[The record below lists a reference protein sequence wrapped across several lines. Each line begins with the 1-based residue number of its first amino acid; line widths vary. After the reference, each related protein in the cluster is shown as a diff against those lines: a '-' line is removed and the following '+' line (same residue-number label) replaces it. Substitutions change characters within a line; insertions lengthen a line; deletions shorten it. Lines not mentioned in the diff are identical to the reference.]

1 MISLKTKK
9 YIGTRNFSHQ
19 KKEKV
24 GVLITNLG
32 TPEAPTTKAVRT
44 YLTEFLHDPRI
55 IEIPRLLWL
64 LILHGFILRV
74 RPKRSAK
81 AYQSVW
87 GNKGS
92 PLMFHTQDQCTA
104 LSETL
109 KEQWGDQI
117 QVEFA
122 MRYGSPNMSSA
133 LQKLADDNVT
143 KLVVLPL
150 YPQYASSTIGST
162 FDAMAEDLTQ
172 RRWLPQLRFISGYL
186 HSPLYIEALAE
197 SVKGFW
203 AEHGK
208 AEKLILSYHGLPE
221 QTLKDGD
228 PYFCQCHAT
237 TRLLVSVLGLTEGEY
252 LTTFQSRVGRA
263 EWLKPYT
270 DDTMKSLPAQGV
282 KSIQVICPGF
292 SSDCLETIEEIEV
305 ENRDYFIENGGEN
318 YAYIPALN
326 ASENHIKALASLVND
341 NLAGWNLPLDADY
354 AERQAAYLVKKE
366 QYYPDL

>member
-1 MISLKTKK
+1 MSFFKTTK
-9 YIGTRNFSHQ
+9 YIGTNNFSHQ
-19 KKEKV
+19 EKEKV

-32 TPEAPTTKAVRT
+32 TPEAATTKAVRT

-55 IEIPRLLWL
+55 VEIPRLLWL

-87 GNKGS
+87 GKKGS

-104 LSETL
+104 LSKTL

-122 MRYGSPNMSSA
+122 MRYGTPTISSA
-133 LQKLADDNVT
+133 LQKLADDSVS
-143 KLVVLPL
+143 KLLVLPL

-162 FDAMAEDLTQ
+162 FDALSKDYTQ
-172 RRWLPQLRFISGYL
+172 RRWLPQLRFISGY
-186 HSPLYIEALAE
+186 HDSPLYIEALAE
-197 SVKGFW
+197 SIRDFW

-208 AEKLILSYHGLPE
+208 ADKLILSFHGLPE

-237 TRLLVSVLGLTEGEY
+237 TRQLVNILGLTESEY

-270 DDTMKSLPAQGV
+270 DSTMKSLPAQGV

-292 SSDCLETIEEIEV
+292 SADCLETIEEIEV
-305 ENRDYFIENGGEN
+305 ENRDYFLASGGEK

-326 ASENHIKALASLVND
+326 ATENHINALSSLVND
-341 NLAGWNLPLDADY
+341 NLAGWNLPQETAY
-354 AERQAAYLVKKE
+354 AERQAAYLTQKN
-366 QYYPDL
+366 QYYPD

>member
-1 MISLKTKK
+1 MISFKTKK
-9 YIGTRNFSHQ
+9 YIGTSGFSHQ
-19 KKEKV
+19 NKEKI
-24 GVLITNLG
+24 GILITNLG
-32 TPEAPTTKAVRT
+32 TPEAPTKKAVRT

-92 PLMFHTQDQCTA
+92 PLMFHTQDQCAA
-104 LSETL
+104 LSKTL
-109 KEQWGDQI
+109 KEKWGDQI

-122 MRYGSPNMSSA
+122 MRYGTPNMSSA
-133 LQKLADDNVT
+133 LQKLANDNVS
-143 KLVVLPL
+143 KLLVLPL

-162 FDAMAEDLTQ
+162 FDALAQDYTH
-172 RRWLPQLRFISGYL
+172 RRWLPQLRFISGY
-186 HSPLYIEALAE
+186 HNSPLYINALAE
-197 SVKGFW
+197 SVKDYW

-208 AEKLILSYHGLPE
+208 ADKLILSYHGLPE

-237 TRLLVSVLGLTEGEY
+237 TRQVVTVLGLTEGEY

-270 DDTMKSLPAQGV
+270 DHTMKALPAQGI

-292 SSDCLETIEEIEV
+292 SADCLETIEEIEV
-305 ENRDYFIENGGEN
+305 ENRDYFLESGGEK

-326 ASENHIKALASLVND
+326 ASENHINALTSIVSN
-341 NLAGWNLPLDADY
+341 NLAGWDLPLEADY
-354 AERQAAYLVKKE
+354 AERQAGYLTQKG
-366 QYYPDL
+366 QYSLD

>member
-1 MISLKTKK
+1 MSFIKTKK
-9 YIGTRNFSHQ
+9 YIGANTFSHQ
-19 KKEKV
+19 EKDKI

-32 TPEAPTTKAVRT
+32 TPEAPTTKAVRS

-55 IEIPRLLWL
+55 VEIPRLLWL

-81 AYQSVW
+81 AYKSVW

-104 LSETL
+104 LSKAL

-122 MRYGSPNMSSA
+122 MRYGTPAISSA
-133 LQKLADDNVT
+133 LQKLADDGVR
-143 KLVVLPL
+143 KLLVLPL

-162 FDAMAEDLTQ
+162 FDALSQDYTK
-172 RRWLPQLRFISGYL
+172 RRWLPQLRFISGY
-186 HSPLYIEALAE
+186 HDSPLYINALAE
-197 SVKGFW
+197 SVQNYW

-208 AEKLILSYHGLPE
+208 ADKLILSYHGLPE
-221 QTLKDGD
+221 QTLTDGD

-237 TRLLVSVLGLTEGEY
+237 TRHLVNVLGLKEGEY

-270 DDTMKSLPAQGV
+270 DHTMKSLPGQGV

-292 SSDCLETIEEIEV
+292 SADCLETIEEIEV
-305 ENRDYFIENGGEN
+305 ENRDYFLESGGDK

-326 ASENHIKALASLVND
+326 ATESHINALSSLVSD
-341 NLAGWNLPLDADY
+341 NLAGWNLPQKADY
-354 AERQAAYLVKKE
+354 TERQAAYLAQKG
-366 QYYPDL
+366 QYSPD

>member
-1 MISLKTKK
+1 MSFFKTKK
-9 YIGTRNFSHQ
+9 YIGTRDFSHQ

-74 RPKRSAK
+74 RPKRSAH

-87 GNKGS
+87 GKKGS

-104 LSETL
+104 LSSTL

-117 QVEFA
+117 QVAFA
-122 MRYGSPNMSSA
+122 MRYGTPNISSA
-133 LQKLADDNVT
+133 LQKLADENVT
-143 KLVVLPL
+143 KLLVLPL

-162 FDAMAEDLTQ
+162 FDALSADFTQ
-172 RRWLPQLRFISGYL
+172 RRWLPQLRFISGYH
-186 HSPLYIEALAE
+186 HSPLYIQALAD
-197 SVKGFW
+197 SVHAYW
-203 AEHGK
+203 AEHGR
-208 AEKLILSYHGLPE
+208 ADKLILSYHGLPE

-237 TRLLVSVLGLTEGEY
+237 TRQLITVLGLHEGEY

-270 DDTMKSLPAQGV
+270 DNTMKALPGQGV

-292 SSDCLETIEEIEV
+292 SADCLETIEEIEV
-305 ENRDYFIENGGEN
+305 ENRDYFLESGGEKF
-318 YAYIPALN
+318 AYIPALN
-326 ASENHIKALASLVND
+326 ASDNHIKALSGIVND
-341 NLAGWNLPLDADY
+341 NLAGWNLPVDAAY
-354 AERQAAYLVKKE
+354 AERQAAYLAEKSR
-366 QYYPDL
+366 YSLD